1 MTTTPETERGSGH
14 GPVTRKT
21 PLEAFS
27 RLLESTKTHANRSRA
42 SHTANNVV
50 QHSDEE
56 LERQRNLSRVLLK
69 SNTAVESDVEA
80 PAEVQEAT
88 DAACRERWKKTRD
101 QCLRERITNL
111 RAVCGDGP
119 DAEPE
124 KLRAAAMRWISA
136 ELARPAETLS
146 QRSLRV
152 MQKPFNELCASLAA
166 RNAGK
171 SKTAVMKLAIKTL
184 ERAEALRALDEPKD
198 DERLEVRFKRWLEV
212 NPGAAQQQI
221 EDRLS
226 AKNPRADPINVRTQ
240 ARAELR
246 KLVSKKT
253 SKWAQFFLD
262 DKMTQMLC
270 RYQDMGDE
278 SARAILEAFLDYKVR
293 IESTTERER
302 ENREH
307 DVFAQRQS
315 RTESL
320 QEAKR
325 VPKSIAILV
334 KKGNGRVPHGD
345 GEFMPPDA
353 LRDPPIEAV
362 ETREDSLTGAVVKIS
377 PTGEPVERGV
387 STAAQFLN
395 AYTREKSDSDDSAH
409 QRLAERIA
417 RGVEEAIMLH
427 IKFLQIAS
435 PSALF
440 ASTGRADTTPRG
452 NTVED
457 LLALLESSDA
467 VPQLDGNSVVRYLAE
482 WQRCLVESRID
493 IDNAVAARHRQY
505 DADLVKQLVAEL
517 GVESSVVEA
526 NFAFGVDPETSAVMK
541 QVMWAADNDWFRH
554 TDAQA
559 DQRYKHSER
568 VERIERRAKRRRAAA
583 AKDDAQSSNAA
594 GESHSHSQ
602 SRTREQIEM
611 SDDEAAQNAD
621 PEDTLNVE
629 AQFSH
634 MVLHSRAAR
643 RMPII
648 DFDYFPQFM
657 RKGLGEELGERD
669 CRNGESC
676 YCAVKSANYPYVE
689 DAKRRGRGFVC
700 REFLLPSELDQ
711 WRVRHEL
718 PQRRSFCVFCEMF
731 MITIEFDRLV
741 KERVT
746 PVKILHRWAVRIGPG
761 QFNADCMLPVRH
773 EDRWSGIVRPFPRM
787 SASHY
792 VFGKTEVGDIPL
804 PCMRP
809 TDRLDFRLTSSKRM
823 RI

>member
-1 MTTTPETERGSGH
+1 
-14 GPVTRKT
+14 
-21 PLEAFS
+21 
-27 RLLESTKTHANRSRA
+27 
-42 SHTANNVV
+42 
-50 QHSDEE
+50 
-56 LERQRNLSRVLLK
+56 
-69 SNTAVESDVEA
+69 
-80 PAEVQEAT
+80 
-88 DAACRERWKKTRD
+88 
-101 QCLRERITNL
+101 
-111 RAVCGDGP
+111 
-119 DAEPE
+119 
-124 KLRAAAMRWISA
+124 
-136 ELARPAETLS
+136 
-146 QRSLRV
+146 
-152 MQKPFNELCASLAA
+152 
-166 RNAGK
+166 
-171 SKTAVMKLAIKTL
+171 
-184 ERAEALRALDEPKD
+184 
-198 DERLEVRFKRWLEV
+198 
-212 NPGAAQQQI
+212 
-221 EDRLS
+221 
-226 AKNPRADPINVRTQ
+226 
-240 ARAELR
+240 
-246 KLVSKKT
+246 
-253 SKWAQFFLD
+253 
-262 DKMTQMLC
+262 
-270 RYQDMGDE
+270 
-278 SARAILEAFLDYKVR
+278 
-293 IESTTERER
+293 
-302 ENREH
+302 
-307 DVFAQRQS
+307 
-315 RTESL
+315 
-320 QEAKR
+320 
-325 VPKSIAILV
+325 
-334 KKGNGRVPHGD
+334 
-345 GEFMPPDA
+345 
-353 LRDPPIEAV
+353 
-362 ETREDSLTGAVVKIS
+362 
-377 PTGEPVERGV
+377 
-387 STAAQFLN
+387 
-395 AYTREKSDSDDSAH
+395 
-409 QRLAERIA
+409 
-417 RGVEEAIMLH
+417 
-427 IKFLQIAS
+427 
-435 PSALF
+435 
-440 ASTGRADTTPRG
+440 
-452 NTVED
+452 
-457 LLALLESSDA
+457 
-467 VPQLDGNSVVRYLAE
+467 
-482 WQRCLVESRID
+482 
-493 IDNAVAARHRQY
+493 VAARHRQY